1 MMREK
6 TFQAAQAQAAWVT
19 SSQLAQELFTQC
31 PQAFTQNLKSLLYF
45 THHQRVA
52 EALRAAGATRVE
64 LIPALDIDTLNRYA
78 EQNR

>member
-1 MMREK
+1 MRRGLPRPNPCACCLLPH
-6 TFQAAQAQAAWVT
+6 TPP
-19 SSQLAQELFTQC
+19 FTQKL
-31 PQAFTQNLKSLLYF
+31 QSLLYF

-64 LIPALDIDTLNRYA
+64 LIPALDIDILNRYA